1 MSMTHVG
8 SPLRVGNF
16 FGRNGIADEPGG
28 QVSPYFAYNIQPAAL
43 STTAVAAAQ
52 AVAGAANLLIN
63 GASASG
69 GIATMDVPRALD
81 IVSSNAGDTTQ
92 TVLITGKDVYGITM
106 SELIA
111 FNGTTRVVGQK
122 AFKTITS
129 AFVSAVMAGNA
140 SIGNLNVFGL
150 PYALPNMAYIN
161 TIKWDSVLATNA
173 ATVAVADATTA
184 TTTTDDVRGTVAPA
198 GNAADGTRRLIVH
211 MLLANVDTKIGL
223 YGVPQA

>member
-1 MSMTHVG
+1 MTHVG
-8 SPLRVGNF
+8 SPLRVGNNF
-16 FGRNGIADEPGG
+16 ADNGSAVQPGG
-28 QVSPYFAYNIQPAAL
+28 PTSPIFAYNIVPAAL
-43 STTAVAAAQ
+43 SLTAVAAAQ
-52 AVAGAANLLIN
+52 AVAGAAFLTIN

-69 GIATMDVPRALD
+69 GIATMDFPRTLD

-129 AFVSAVMAGNA
+129 AFVSAAMAGNA
-140 SIGNLNVFGL
+140 SIGNKDVFGL
-150 PYALPNMAYIN
+150 PYRALFRNYVLTAWN
-161 TIKWDSVLATNA
+161 SVFITTGTFA
-173 ATVAVADATTA
+173 AGDTTTA
-184 TTTTDDVRGTVAPA
+184 TTTTDDVRGTFATPD
-198 GNAADGTRRLIVH
+198 AADGVKRLTAW
-211 MLLANVDTKIGL
+211 MFLFDVDTKVGL